1 MAHDG
6 HAEDT
11 HFVVSEQ
18 DFCFFKEDAAAHT
31 QFLSEEEA
39 KTCMWNHFDEITDCM
54 EEGQEKR
61 EFKAQC
67 D

>member
-11 HFVVSEQ
+11 LFVVSEQ
-18 DFCFFKEDAAAHT
+18 DFCFFKEDAVAHT

-39 KTCMWNHFDEITDCM
+39 KTRVWNRFDDIIDCV
-54 EEGQEKR
+54 EEG
-61 EFKAQC
+61 
-67 D
+67 